1 MYDIIFVIFRFSN
14 LADCHMA
21 RFKSLDVNKE
31 KELERYKNFAEE
43 IRPLVIETV
52 SFLHQNLREGKHILV
67 EGANAAMLDID
78 FGMPYIGFCSASYKL
93 NLR

>member
-1 MYDIIFVIFRFSN
+1 
-14 LADCHMA
+14 MA

-31 KELERYKNFAEE
+31 KELERYKAFAEE

-52 SFLHQNLREGKHILV
+52 SFLHQNLKDGKHILV

-78 FGMPYIGFCSASYKL
+78 FGELKLIASGNIEWIFSCHEL
-93 NLR
+93 EFNFHL